1 MSLKKRTFSG
11 IIWTLI
17 DTFFIRALSFLAMLL
32 LARWLGP
39 KEFGL
44 VGMIA
49 VFIGLGKVISDSGMT
64 ESLIR
69 TKDPDQKDYST
80 LFYMNVGISLIVYA
94 VVYFSAPAIAH
105 FFEQEILIDVVRLY
119 CLVFLIIAA
128 SAIQLTLLN
137 KHMNFKKI
145 TLINAPSTLSGIG
158 VGLFLGYHGYGV
170 WSIVWMYL
178 TTEIVRGSLLWL
190 SSRWRPQLLFSKE
203 KMKIHFG
210 FGYKLMLSSV
220 IHNVFQNIYN
230 IIIGKYYSPQ
240 ALGFYERSKQFAT
253 YPSATLTGVINKV
266 TYPLLSSIQ
275 DNKEQLEY
283 LYKKLIRVSFYFI
296 APLMIGT
303 AAVSKPLFGLILGEE
318 WLPAVIYF
326 QILSLSLMLFPIQSF
341 NLNILKVYGRSDLFL
356 KLELIKNGITVI
368 AILATFKFG
377 IIGLLWGTVA
387 ASFISLTVIMFYS
400 SKLINYA
407 ILSQIKDMFSTLVL
421 TGIMAIGM
429 WNLVLVLE
437 DKTLFIQIIL
447 PAVVGA
453 IFYVFT
459 SYIYKKSPLHDAL
472 WLVKNRNK

>member
-11 IIWTLI
+11 IVWTLI
-17 DTFFIRALSFLAMLL
+17 DTFFIRVLSFLAMLL

-44 VGMIA
+44 VGMIS
-49 VFIGLGKVISDSGMT
+49 VFIALGKVISDSGMT

-69 TKDPDQKDYST
+69 TKNADNKDYST
-80 LFYMNVGISLIVYA
+80 LFYMNIASSLFVYVIVYL
-94 VVYFSAPAIAH
+94 SAPAIAD
-105 FFEQEILIDVVRLY
+105 FFNQKILVDVIRMY
-119 CLVFLIIAA
+119 CLIFIIIAF

-137 KHMNFKKI
+137 KNMEFKKI
-145 TLINAPSTLSGIG
+145 TLINAPSTISGIA
-158 VGLFLGYHGYGV
+158 VGLFLGYNDYGV

-178 TTEIVRGSLLWL
+178 TTEIVRGILLWL
-190 SSRWRPQLLFSKE
+190 SSKWQPLFLFSKE

-220 IHNVFQNIYN
+220 FHNVFQNIYN

-240 ALGFYERSKQFAT
+240 ALGYFERSKQFAT
-253 YPSATLTGVINKV
+253 YPSETLTGVINKV

-275 DNKEQLEY
+275 DDKNKLEY

-296 APLMIGT
+296 APLMLGT
-303 AAVSKPLFGLILGEE
+303 AAVAEPLFDLILGKE

-326 QILSLSLMLFPIQSF
+326 QILCLALILFPVQSF

-356 KLELIKNGITVI
+356 KIELIKNGITLL

-387 ASFISLTVIMFYS
+387 ASFATLGVIMFYS
-400 SKLINYA
+400 SKLINYP
-407 ILSQIKDMFSTLVL
+407 IFSQIKDMVFTAIMTL
-421 TGIMAIGM
+421 IMALGM
-429 WNLVLVLE
+429 ATLYYQLLE
-437 DKTLFIQIIL
+437 FSLILQIFI
-447 PAVVGA
+447 PAIAGA
-453 IFYVFT
+453 MFYMIV
-459 SYIYKKSPLHDAL
+459 SYINKKSPLHDAI
-472 WLVKNRNK
+472 WLIKNRNK

>member
-1 MSLKKRTFSG
+1 MSLKKTTFSG

-44 VGMIA
+44 IGMIA

-69 TKDPDQKDYST
+69 TKNADQRDFST
-80 LFYMNVGISLIVYA
+80 LFFMNVGISLFVYS
-94 VVYFSAPAIAH
+94 VIYFSAPAIAH
-105 FFEQEILIDVVRLY
+105 FFKQEILIEVIRLY
-119 CLVFLIIAA
+119 CLVFLIIAF

-137 KHMNFKKI
+137 KNLEFKKI

-158 VGLFLGYHGYGV
+158 VGLYLGYNGYGV

-178 TTEIVRGSLLWL
+178 TTEIVRSCLLWI
-190 SSRWRPQLLFSKE
+190 SSKWRPKLLFSKE
-203 KMKIHFG
+203 KMRYHFG

-240 ALGFYERSKQFAT
+240 ALGYYERSKQFAT

-275 DNKEQLEY
+275 DDKEKLEY

-296 APLMIGT
+296 APLMLGT
-303 AAVSKPLFGLILGEE
+303 AAIAEPIFYLILGEE
-318 WLPAVIYF
+318 WLPAVIFF
-326 QILSLSLMLFPIQSF
+326 QILCLALMLFPVQSF

-368 AILATFKFG
+368 AILATFSFG
-377 IIGLLWGTVA
+377 IIGLLWGSVI
-387 ASFISLTVIMFYS
+387 ASFISLGVIMLYS
-400 SKLINYA
+400 SKLINYPVM
-407 ILSQIKDMFSTLVL
+407 SQIKDMFFTLL
-421 TGIMAIGM
+421 ITGLMAIGM
-429 WNLVLVLE
+429 FIIYSFLSESNIA
-437 DKTLFIQIIL
+437 IQIFIPSIL
-447 PAVVGA
+447 GIVFYLA
-453 IFYVFT
+453 I
-459 SYIYKKSPLHDAL
+459 SLIYKKSPLHDAI
-472 WLVKNRNK
+472 WLIKNRNK